1 MQKPTIVACSKQ
13 GRGLRAST
21 TAMGIQVGLHTW
33 VLIGVDN
40 LLQTTKNKKGITMTS
55 KKLSDVMKAVLD
67 VTDGVLGRPASRSQV
82 IQVLELIESFE
93 APVKT
98 QTKVATQ
105 TKPVKAKRKI
115 VNNYISWRGKKG
127 FFDSMLDG
135 NKNVITFI
143 ELSNKVPE
151 WRGIRRSSLRNRF
164 RQEAMSR
171 GYQSAS
177 VSFDNRLRTLTVQA
191 LPLV

>member
-1 MQKPTIVACSKQ
+1 MIVACSKQ

-21 TAMGIQVGLHTW
+21 TAMSIQVGLHTW

-93 APVKT
+93 APAKPATTATTTKFKVK
-98 QTKVATQ
+98 
-105 TKPVKAKRKI
+105 KARS
-115 VNNYISWRGKKG
+115 YITWKNKTIQNWFNSV
-127 FFDSMLDG
+127 LDG
-135 NKNVITFI
+135 NTHIITFD
-143 ELSNKVPE
+143 EMTKLVPQ
-151 WRGIRRSSLRNRF
+151 WRKINRSSLRNRF
-164 RQEAMSR
+164 REEAIKR
-171 GYQSAS
+171 GYKQAS
-177 VSFDNRLRTLTVQA
+177 VKFGSAEKLIAIQA
-191 LPLV
+191 IK